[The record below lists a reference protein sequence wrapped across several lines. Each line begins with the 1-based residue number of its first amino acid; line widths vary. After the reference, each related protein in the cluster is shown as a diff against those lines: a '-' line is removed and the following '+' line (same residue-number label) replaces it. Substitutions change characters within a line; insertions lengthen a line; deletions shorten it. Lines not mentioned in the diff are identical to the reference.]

1 MLSGRRD
8 WLSITPEP
16 ERVLPR
22 AIAALRAGAAPS
34 AEAVE
39 KEREKAEQLVLQ
51 GSRKDWIA
59 WLQEAEALAR
69 RAPAAGGGSEEL
81 DRARSDVLAV
91 IRNHNALMLGLSGRV
106 APVTALAQEEDENR

>member
-22 AIAALRAGAAPS
+22 AIASLRTGGSPPN
-34 AEAVE
+34 EAVE
-39 KEREKAEQLVLQ
+39 REREQAEQLVLH
-51 GSRKDWIA
+51 GSRREWLA
-59 WLQEAEALAR
+59 WLREAEELAQ
-69 RAPAAGGGSEEL
+69 RAPAAGEGSEEL
-81 DRARSDVLAV
+81 ENARRDVLAV

-106 APVTALAQEEDENR
+106 ARATTLAQEEE